1 MRMLTDLI
9 DLPRRTTALAL
20 AALLGSTVSV
30 PAGAASQASDAPGG
44 VRLQML
50 LRDGR
55 WIDGR
60 VDRIGTDGFSL
71 TRVSTATDPA
81 AGEIKSDEVVA
92 CLVGPDAYRSMAF
105 LTQMS
110 AGTLVFGDG
119 QLLPGTL
126 RPDLR
131 QPRWEHR
138 WIGAVPIKTDL
149 ISELRLVAT
158 RRAPARPDS
167 DSVLLQ
173 NGDVVFG
180 FIESIG
186 EEVLLEPSGGEAETD
201 QASSKPS
208 TGQGGADAAPEASAL
223 RRIQLDRVAA
233 IAFAALE
240 QPRAA
245 DALLWTADGTIV
257 RAKNVAFD
265 SESGWRFFLA
275 DPNLAP
281 QGDPKPFTGAV
292 ARPTA
297 FLFDREAMT
306 PLVSCGAPE
315 YRPTESSYRYST
327 RPETRIE
334 PAEQSLLGLGS
345 VEFDGPVHAVFRLPT
360 ALAGSEVAF
369 TAEIALAEPAPTD
382 ARVSVTLRLGEAA
395 VETLVLDS
403 GTRRRSVRLGCRV
416 EGDARLQ
423 IVVED
428 GGNGIGGDR
437 IVVHR
442 ACFVRQR

>member
-9 DLPRRTTALAL
+9 DLPRRTASLAL

-55 WIDGR
+55 WIDGQ
-60 VDRIGTDGFSL
+60 VDRIGIDRFSL
-71 TRVSTATDPA
+71 TRASTATDPA

-173 NGDVVFG
+173 NGDVVRHPRSRPPFKAEPMRRQRHPLSG
-180 FIESIG
+180 ASISIESPPSRSPPLNNLGPQMRFSGPPMERSFARRVSRSTPSPDGGSSSRIRI
-186 EEVLLEPSGGEAETD
+186 LLRRATQSRS
-201 QASSKPS
+201 QARWHGQRRSSS
-208 TGQGGADAAPEASAL
+208 TG
-223 RRIQLDRVAA
+223 RR
-233 IAFAALE
+233 
-240 QPRAA
+240 
-245 DALLWTADGTIV
+245 
-257 RAKNVAFD
+257 
-265 SESGWRFFLA
+265 
-275 DPNLAP
+275 
-281 QGDPKPFTGAV
+281 
-292 ARPTA
+292 
-297 FLFDREAMT
+297 
-306 PLVSCGAPE
+306 
-315 YRPTESSYRYST
+315 
-327 RPETRIE
+327 
-334 PAEQSLLGLGS
+334 
-345 VEFDGPVHAVFRLPT
+345 
-360 ALAGSEVAF
+360 
-369 TAEIALAEPAPTD
+369 
-382 ARVSVTLRLGEAA
+382 
-395 VETLVLDS
+395 
-403 GTRRRSVRLGCRV
+403 
-416 EGDARLQ
+416 
-423 IVVED
+423 
-428 GGNGIGGDR
+428 
-437 IVVHR
+437 
-442 ACFVRQR
+442 